1 MRSKSWTDAYMPSDS
16 RPPLSARGHSAAGAA
31 GAAGA
36 PSPAQHS
43 AERSQSSYPSFL
55 EGLPGFGKER
65 ASSGER
71 RQPFQ
76 QVHDPSNIRVGEGSA
91 APEHARSSVYE
102 YRCKE
107 LHKRLLSVEA
117 EAATYAD
124 SLAEVHQVLKAT
136 VDEALDYRRKEKML
150 KDQVDRLQMENR
162 RAATN
167 RASLEAL
174 FQQKLDQSRNERDML
189 ALQLG
194 AAYEEI
200 AMRDAAL
207 ADSAAYMQACA
218 CARACSYCLVDV
230 CNAVAWI

>member
-1 MRSKSWTDAYMPSDS
+1 M
-16 RPPLSARGHSAAGAA
+16 
-31 GAAGA
+31 
-36 PSPAQHS
+36 
-43 AERSQSSYPSFL
+43 
-55 EGLPGFGKER
+55 
-65 ASSGER
+65 
-71 RQPFQ
+71 
-76 QVHDPSNIRVGEGSA
+76 
-91 APEHARSSVYE
+91 YE

>member
-1 MRSKSWTDAYMPSDS
+1 M
-16 RPPLSARGHSAAGAA
+16 
-31 GAAGA
+31 
-36 PSPAQHS
+36 
-43 AERSQSSYPSFL
+43 
-55 EGLPGFGKER
+55 
-65 ASSGER
+65 
-71 RQPFQ
+71 
-76 QVHDPSNIRVGEGSA
+76 
-91 APEHARSSVYE
+91 APEQARSSVYE

-136 VDEALDYRRKEKML
+136 VDEALEYRRREKTL
-150 KDQVDRLQMENR
+150 KDQVDRLMMENR

-167 RASLEAL
+167 RSSLESL

-207 ADSAAYMQACA
+207 ADSAAYMQALKRRNA
-218 CARACSYCLVDV
+218 ELQLQLRALLAERCQDSQRDRAEESDDSGVFGFEHIRKKIEE
-230 CNAVAWI
+230 AVAEANACDEAERKQKMKDLRLRWHPDKNPVLCEFATEVTKIINEAIAKAGK